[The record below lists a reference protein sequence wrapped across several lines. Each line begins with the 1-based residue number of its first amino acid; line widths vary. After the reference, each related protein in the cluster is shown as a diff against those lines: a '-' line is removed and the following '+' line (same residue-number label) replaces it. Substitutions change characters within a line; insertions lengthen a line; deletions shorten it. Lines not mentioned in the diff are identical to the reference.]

1 MAEQAKKRGNQ
12 LGIWF
17 FKTTM
22 RLAGLRGAYALL
34 YPVCFWYACFDRA
47 AIRSALP
54 YVSRRFPKLSA
65 TRRWWAAYKLFVSQG
80 KNLIDRHALVA
91 GAVSFETEIVGYD
104 QVSALDGGFI
114 LLTSHVGNWQT
125 VMHSLERLD
134 KTVHLLM
141 RPEANPALRKA
152 VQVDAEE
159 SRVKI
164 ISPDQHLA
172 GMVEVMQALEQGD
185 IVSIMGDRTYG
196 ADGVGIQFLGDEA
209 RFPYSAFHIAA
220 SARCPVVVLLSS
232 KTGTNSYSVNMAEV
246 IHPKLVR
253 GSDRKMQLRGWV
265 QQYADILENYLLAHP
280 LQYFI
285 FHDIWADGKEA

>member
-1 MAEQAKKRGNQ
+1 MTEKITRRGNR

-17 FKTTM
+17 FKATM

-47 AIRSALP
+47 AVRSALP
-54 YVSRRFPKLSA
+54 YVSRRFPERGSVG
-65 TRRWWAAYKLFVSQG
+65 RWWTVYRLFVSQG
-80 KNLIDRHALVA
+80 KNLVDRHALVA

-104 QVSALDGGFI
+104 QVAALDGGFI

-141 RPEANPALRKA
+141 RPEDNPALRKA
-152 VQVDAEE
+152 VQVDAGA

-196 ADGVGIQFLGDEA
+196 ADGVAIQFLGDEA

-220 SARCPVVVLLSS
+220 SARCPVVVLLAS
-232 KTGTNSYSVNMAEV
+232 KTGTNAYSVNMAEV
-246 IHPKLVR
+246 IRPKLVR
-253 GSDRKMQLRGWV
+253 GSDRKAQLRGWV
-265 QQYADILENYLLAHP
+265 QQYGEILENYLLAHP

-285 FHDIWADGKEA
+285 FHDIWADGK

>member
-1 MAEQAKKRGNQ
+1 MPEQIKRRGNR

-47 AIRSALP
+47 AVRSALP
-54 YVSRRFPKLSA
+54 YISRRFPKLNA
-65 TRRWWAAYKLFVSQG
+65 PRRWWTAYKLFVSQG

-91 GAVSFETEIVGYD
+91 GAVSFDTKIIGYD
-104 QVSALDGGFI
+104 QVAALEGGFV

-125 VMHSLERLD
+125 VMHSLEKLD

-141 RPEANPALRKA
+141 RPEDNPALRQA

-164 ISPDQHLA
+164 ISP
-172 GMVEVMQALEQGD
+172 
-185 IVSIMGDRTYG
+185 
-196 ADGVGIQFLGDEA
+196 
-209 RFPYSAFHIAA
+209 
-220 SARCPVVVLLSS
+220 
-232 KTGTNSYSVNMAEV
+232 
-246 IHPKLVR
+246 
-253 GSDRKMQLRGWV
+253 
-265 QQYADILENYLLAHP
+265 
-280 LQYFI
+280 
-285 FHDIWADGKEA
+285 